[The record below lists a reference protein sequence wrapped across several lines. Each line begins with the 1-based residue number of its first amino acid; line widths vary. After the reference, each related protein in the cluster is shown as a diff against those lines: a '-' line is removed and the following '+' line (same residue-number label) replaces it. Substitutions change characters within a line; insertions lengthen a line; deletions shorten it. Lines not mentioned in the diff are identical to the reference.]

1 MIHGVLED
9 HYERLKSMEQSYKE
23 RLASMPK
30 GNIRLKNIRG
40 RLYPYLDYRE
50 NGKMVS
56 KYLNKLSKEELNELQ
71 FKLEQ
76 RKKLMKNLREVK
88 MDCRILEK
96 ALKRK

>member
-1 MIHGVLED
+1 MIRGVLED

-23 RLASMPK
+23 KLESMPK
-30 GNIRLKNIRG
+30 GNIRLKKIRG

-50 NGKMVS
+50 DGKMVS

-76 RKKLMKNLREVK
+76 HKKLVKNLREVK
-88 MDCRILEK
+88 RDCMILEK
-96 ALKRK
+96 ALKLK

>member
-1 MIHGVLED
+1 MIRGVLED

-23 RLASMPK
+23 KLESMPR
-30 GNIRLKNIRG
+30 GNIRLKKIRG

-50 NGKMVS
+50 DGKMVS

-76 RKKLMKNLREVK
+76 HKKLVKNLREVK
-88 MDCRILEK
+88 RDCMILEK
-96 ALKRK
+96 ALKLK